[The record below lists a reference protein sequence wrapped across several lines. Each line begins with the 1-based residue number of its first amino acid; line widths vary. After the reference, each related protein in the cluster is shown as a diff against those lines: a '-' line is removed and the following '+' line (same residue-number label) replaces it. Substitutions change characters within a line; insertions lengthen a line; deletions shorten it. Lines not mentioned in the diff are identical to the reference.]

1 MAPLGITHSLR
12 PKPACIRPCIRPA
25 GHQLSLLTSLTI
37 FKIPVGEKKKPL
49 RLSLSL
55 GGTLARPSARFCMAF
70 FSRWLGIAGCAVGLN
85 VGAVR
90 PRDAEGA
97 ALVSR
102 TELVDGAE
110 RSGCA
115 ARATFTEREGR
126 PPDFE
131 SPERALSSSGF
142 MVDPRAW
149 WCLAG
154 PSALSLHG
162 GGRLSP
168 GNQRRAATAAGRLF
182 PRAHS
187 ALAAGRQTK
196 PFSRPRS
203 HRDATPLPSLGTQGP
218 LNATTSVLPASRG
231 AGSEDHFG
239 PPGLSPLPPGPRNRK
254 TGSHKIQALERSL
267 GSYSAGPQFLNLFF
281 QLPYRD

>member
-1 MAPLGITHSLR
+1 M
-12 PKPACIRPCIRPA
+12 
-25 GHQLSLLTSLTI
+25 I
-37 FKIPVGEKKKPL
+37 FKIPVGEKRKRL
-49 RLSLSL
+49 RLSLNL

-70 FSRWLGIAGCAVGLN
+70 FSRWLGIAGCAVGLS

-115 ARATFTEREGR
+115 ARATFTEPEGG

-149 WCLAG
+149 WCLTG

-168 GNQRRAATAAGRLF
+168 GNQRRAPTAAGRL
-182 PRAHS
+182 S
-187 ALAAGRQTK
+187 LAR
-196 PFSRPRS
+196 
-203 HRDATPLPSLGTQGP
+203 TQ
-218 LNATTSVLPASRG
+218 LWLPADKPSPSAALVATGMRHRCLAWELKVPSTPPPPCCQR
-231 AGSEDHFG
+231 AGE
-239 PPGLSPLPPGPRNRK
+239 
-254 TGSHKIQALERSL
+254 QALKTIS
-267 GSYSAGPQFLNLFF
+267 GAPGAFSSASRAQEQENQIP
-281 QLPYRD
+281 